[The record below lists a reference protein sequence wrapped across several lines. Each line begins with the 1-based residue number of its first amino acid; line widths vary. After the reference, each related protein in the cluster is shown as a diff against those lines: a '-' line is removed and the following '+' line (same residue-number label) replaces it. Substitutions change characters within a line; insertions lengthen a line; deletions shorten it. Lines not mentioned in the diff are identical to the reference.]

1 MATHADEA
9 TSSAS
14 SSSRCHYEVLGV
26 ESGASYNDIRRA
38 YKLAARRS
46 HPDKHTTKDK
56 DTKEKASAEFQR
68 VQAAWSILGDEKRR
82 EEYDKELERQEEVSL
97 SIAYEVSL
105 SEMTCEE
112 EEEEEEDDD
121 EDRGDASRNSSE
133 EGANPRPKL
142 IIYTYPCRCGQLF
155 EATKEDILEGC
166 EIFSCMG
173 CSLNLKIVAKR

>member
-56 DTKEKASAEFQR
+56 DAHTSITTPNHEQTKEKASAEFQR

-155 EATKEDILEGC
+155 EVI
-166 EIFSCMG
+166 
-173 CSLNLKIVAKR
+173 